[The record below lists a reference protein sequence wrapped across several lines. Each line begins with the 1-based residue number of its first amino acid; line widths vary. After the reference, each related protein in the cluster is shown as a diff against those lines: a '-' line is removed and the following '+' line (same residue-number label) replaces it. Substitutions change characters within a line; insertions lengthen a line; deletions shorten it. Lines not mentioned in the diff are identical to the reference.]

1 MVGREGGNRIGPAID
16 RSTIDRA
23 RNGDRDAFE
32 LIVRARKDA
41 VYRLS
46 FAILGDEAD
55 ARDAAQETLVTAWRR
70 LIDLRDAARIDPWLQ
85 RIVVNAARQVI
96 RGNRRRRAR
105 EIPASSVTAL
115 ESLAV
120 HGEGN
125 DAATLGAALA
135 TLPIEQRSILA
146 LHHLEGR
153 GLAELADILA
163 IPVGTAKSRLFA
175 ARRALAGAI
184 AREQSR

>member
-1 MVGREGGNRIGPAID
+1 VNAKEGPRIGPAIG

-46 FAILGDEAD
+46 FAILGNEAD
-55 ARDAAQETLVTAWRR
+55 ARDAMQETLVSTWRQLRGLREPERFDAW
-70 LIDLRDAARIDPWLQ
+70 LK

-96 RGNRRRRAR
+96 RSNRRRRVR
-105 EIPASSVTAL
+105 EVPASTVEAL
-115 ESLAV
+115 ASRAAP
-120 HGEGN
+120 GSRD
-125 DAATLGAALA
+125 DAAILDLALR
-135 TLPIEQRSILA
+135 TLPVEQRSILV
-146 LHHLEGR
+146 LHHLEGHPI
-153 GLAELADILA
+153 AELAEILA

-175 ARRALAGAI
+175 ARRALADAI
-184 AREQSR
+184 TSEEGR